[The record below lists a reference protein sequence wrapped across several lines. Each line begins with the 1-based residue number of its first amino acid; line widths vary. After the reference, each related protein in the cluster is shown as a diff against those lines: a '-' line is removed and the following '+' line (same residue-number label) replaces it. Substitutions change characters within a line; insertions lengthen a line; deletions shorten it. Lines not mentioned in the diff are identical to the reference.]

1 MQNAARTS
9 NGAAEAYT
17 FQNPPQ
23 EFNPQYRDPSGQRNR
38 YGNIMYDRRVYRGN
52 TYASPVMSSGA
63 RAELDQHEAEEAL
76 RRKQAMQRA
85 AAIKR
90 RKQLDAARRKLAT
103 PDPVAGRQHIE
114 MQTEEYLEE
123 LTDPIPMETQET
135 QTDPLMDRPPTPKY
149 APQKTGR
156 DAETQIHEGD
166 LFHFDDAVEP
176 ILEVMVGK
184 TLEQAMLEVMQ
195 EDELE
200 LLRQQQLEFEQRRK
214 EELLEAQRLESMEKR
229 KFEEKERRKKQEMER
244 IQREKETREKLQAR
258 QFAKV
263 YMTNL
268 ENRGWFSDRVLNE
281 VELEFMPW
289 LMSEMDK
296 ELEKK
301 RQARALVDTL
311 IRQVVTQNVGLV
323 EQSVQSNL
331 QATHPEEEVL
341 TAPPTS
347 SGERPLQA
355 PGSILPV
362 VGKGA
367 PEENT
372 GAPDPG
378 ANPNGGQNPDDL
390 TEQEEPNDAAAADLC
405 RREAGTERKREGKS
419 SVGGYLHFYMYV
431 SVFPSSSLLVVLV
444 LGSGRSAY
452 ELPSFPYPFR
462 MDLQLILLHRRGT
475 TILPCP
481 DAVELH
487 RLREIDWHRHIENEI
502 DRLWINKQTNKQTI
516 GLHALG
522 CFGAWLEARAVSFCV
537 SYRTVS
543 IVFVQLFVELVVV
556 VVVFKEKNVTASIS
570 FSSNE
575 SMATIL
581 FQLVPGFDDPF
592 LVGLFYSVGAEKKG
606 LPGAEPFYVAFFFAI
621 RILTSWCFL
630 FVCCCLDFL
639 FGESLCTRVYD
650 TTCGKK

>member
-1 MQNAARTS
+1 MQRAARKADGMT
-9 NGAAEAYT
+9 EAYT

-23 EFNPQYRDPSGQRNR
+23 EFSPQYRDPAGQKAK

-63 RAELDQHEAEEAL
+63 RSELDQREAEEAL

-90 RKQLDAARRKLAT
+90 KKQLEAARRKLTT

-149 APQKTGR
+149 APLKTGR

-268 ENRGWFSDRVLNE
+268 ENRVFSRLQDEGWFSDRVLNE

-289 LMSEMDK
+289 LMSEVDK

-301 RQARALVDTL
+301 RKARALVDTL
-311 IRQVVTQNVGLV
+311 IRQVVTGNVALV
-323 EQSVQSNL
+323 EQSAAKS
-331 QATHPEEEVL
+331 
-341 TAPPTS
+341 TAPVLSPEDEAPLPPAATAAAEEPQQPPASS
-347 SGERPLQA
+347 SGERP
-355 PGSILPV
+355 I
-362 VGKGA
+362 
-367 PEENT
+367 
-372 GAPDPG
+372 
-378 ANPNGGQNPDDL
+378 
-390 TEQEEPNDAAAADLC
+390 
-405 RREAGTERKREGKS
+405 
-419 SVGGYLHFYMYV
+419 SVDQRV
-431 SVFPSSSLLVVLV
+431 VVLPFMD
-444 LGSGRSAY
+444 GNKEGEPRSVSAGVM
-452 ELPSFPYPFR
+452 S
-462 MDLQLILLHRRGT
+462 LQSEQARSVS
-475 TILPCP
+475 
-481 DAVELH
+481 A
-487 RLREIDWHRHIENEI
+487 
-502 DRLWINKQTNKQTI
+502 
-516 GLHALG
+516 
-522 CFGAWLEARAVSFCV
+522 GAQSMQ
-537 SYRTVS
+537 SD
-543 IVFVQLFVELVVV
+543 
-556 VVVFKEKNVTASIS
+556 VTANTQETG
-570 FSSNE
+570 SS
-575 SMATIL
+575 
-581 FQLVPGFDDPF
+581 
-592 LVGLFYSVGAEKKG
+592 
-606 LPGAEPFYVAFFFAI
+606 
-621 RILTSWCFL
+621 
-630 FVCCCLDFL
+630 
-639 FGESLCTRVYD
+639 
-650 TTCGKK
+650 